1 MKVEELLGVLKLKEY
16 DGYKYF
22 LHALKFIK
30 KNELYKYD
38 INLTSTIYPYLAKKF
53 RKSEAAVSSSMVKAL
68 RRMYYE
74 YHDETVAIYNDLFG
88 TTKRLTP
95 LQFLMECTKYI
106 TE

>member
-22 LHALKFIK
+22 VHALKFIK
-30 KNELYKYD
+30 KNKIGKYD
-38 INLTSTIYPYLAKKF
+38 INLTASIYPYLSKKF
-53 RKSEAAVSSSMVKAL
+53 NKSQAAVSGSMVKAL

-74 YHDETVAIYNDLFG
+74 HYEETTAIYNDLFG
-88 TTKRLTP
+88 STRRLTP

-106 TE
+106 TK